1 VNKVYELGYGWQEGN
16 QNVRGITME
25 TMIVFHGTPV
35 DTKDEWAVTGD
46 TTTSPAK
53 LIWTNSSWAKT
64 RMLNFK
70 ARKITQVDNFPVA
83 PPNLYAQNPDGVG
96 IADVIN
102 NVVDVLTAFS

>member
-1 VNKVYELGYGWQEGN
+1 
-16 QNVRGITME
+16 
-25 TMIVFHGTPV
+25 
-35 DTKDEWAVTGD
+35 
-46 TTTSPAK
+46 
-53 LIWTNSSWAKT
+53 
-64 RMLNFK
+64 MLNFK